1 MSSKR
6 KWYHVV
12 LQILL
17 ATSLFLLFVSSSV
30 FATLAFRPLYY
41 LDIVLLDIEGYSGLE
56 NQEIKDNYD
65 ALIDYNLPLTDGEL
79 VFPSDNM
86 MSETAKIHFEE
97 VKDIFDLFKICA
109 LVMIPVCIAGIW
121 YFESKKMRQYL
132 LYTGAVTLILPAV
145 VGGFIALNWQKV
157 FLIFHEIAFD
167 NDYWIFDPYEDGV
180 INILPSDFF
189 MHCAIMIV
197 ALVFLGGGI
206 CLLLYLR
213 QHRDLLIAWIKYT
226 VKRPFQKLKNKK
238 GS

>member
-41 LDIVLLDIEGYSGLE
+41 LDIDLLDIEDYSGFE
-56 NQEIKDNYD
+56 KEEIKANYD

-132 LYTGAVTLILPAV
+132 LYTGSLTLILPAV

-197 ALVFLGGGI
+197 ALVFLAGGV
-206 CLLLYLR
+206 CTVLYFR
-213 QHRDLLIAWIKYT
+213 HKRASIVRPIKEAI
-226 VKRPFQKLKNKK
+226 RHH
-238 GS
+238 S